1 MSEEAFFTRPTEQ
14 SRAKSRIVAKY
25 FRAWAK
31 VVIPAAK
38 LRENRIA
45 YIDLFAGPGRY
56 EDGTPSTPLIV
67 LQEAIKDPE
76 LRKMLVVLF
85 NDKNKENA
93 NSLQA
98 ALEALP
104 GITELRYK
112 PQVENE
118 EVGQKIVE
126 AFKQIKFVPT
136 LLFIDP
142 WGYKGL
148 SLALIGSVLPNW
160 GCDCVFFFNYNRI
173 NPGLNNDAV
182 REHMEALFGAKRSE
196 AIREKLGDLG
206 PDDRE
211 SLVIQELSGALKEM
225 GAAYVLPF
233 TFKNEEGTRTKHH
246 LIFAT
251 KSFRGYEIMKEI
263 MAAESTNKDQGV
275 ASFEYSPA
283 SHKYPLLFALS
294 RPLDDLEG
302 ILLTEYAGQSLE
314 MHDIYES
321 HSVGRP
327 YIKANY
333 KRVLTSMEAAGKI
346 KTSPPPEKRRTG
358 TFGDNVVVT
367 FPGRAET

>member
-1 MSEEAFFTRPTEQ
+1 MEQ

-38 LRENRIA
+38 LHENRIA

-67 LQEAIKDPE
+67 LQEAIKDPD
-76 LRKMLVVLF
+76 LRKMLVTLF

-98 ALEALP
+98 AIDALP
-104 GITELRYK
+104 GITELQYK
-112 PQVENE
+112 PQVKNE
-118 EVGQKIVE
+118 EVGQTIVE
-126 AFKQIKFVPT
+126 AFKRIKFVPT

-148 SLALIGSVLPNW
+148 SLALINSVLPNW

-173 NPGLNNDAV
+173 NPSLNNDAV
-182 REHMEALFGAKRSE
+182 REHMDALFGANRSE
-196 AIREKLGDLG
+196 AIREKLRDLD

-211 SLVIQELSGALKEM
+211 SLVIQELSGALRET

-251 KSFRGYEIMKEI
+251 KSFKGYEIMKDI
-263 MAAESTNKDQGV
+263 MAAESSNKDQGV

-283 SHKYPLLFALS
+283 SHRYPLLFELS

-302 ILLTEYAGQSLE
+302 MLLAEYAGQSLE
-314 MHDIYES
+314 MREIYKS
-321 HSVGRP
+321 HSIGRP
-327 YIKANY
+327 YVKTNY
-333 KRVLTSMEAAGKI
+333 KKVLTGMEVVGRINATPPAG
-346 KTSPPPEKRRTG
+346 ERRKG

-367 FPGRAET
+367 FPRRPEK